1 MNVQPK
7 TSNQVEKEETKTA
20 TINIKVLKQRP
31 AKLTAAE
38 TLLIEEKTVVSHAIK
53 R

>member
-1 MNVQPK
+1 MLALDLIIL
-7 TSNQVEKEETKTA
+7 QVEKEETKTA

-38 TLLIEEKTVVSHAIK
+38 TLLIEEKK
-53 R
+53 QLFRMQ

>member
-1 MNVQPK
+1 LNVQPK
-7 TSNQVEKEETKTA
+7 ISNQVEKEETKTA